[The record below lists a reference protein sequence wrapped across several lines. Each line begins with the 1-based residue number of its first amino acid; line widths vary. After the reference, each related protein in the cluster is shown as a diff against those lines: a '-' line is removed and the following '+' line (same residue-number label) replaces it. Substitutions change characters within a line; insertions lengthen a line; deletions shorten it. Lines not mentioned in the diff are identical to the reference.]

1 MKKFITLLIAV
12 AAFAGAGAQ
21 SNKIEEAK
29 RVVLGGGG
37 GNNDRDIY
45 EDRRVGSRDYPYGTS
60 REAEIDRINRDYDLK
75 VQSIRNNPYLSSTEK
90 ERTIRQLNNERERR
104 IREINNSYENR
115 NRDRRYDDDDDN
127 YRKNKKNKSNNG
139 KHKGWTKGKGNQKK
153 YKDRDR
159 DDD

>member
-12 AAFAGAGAQ
+12 AAFAGAEAQ

-37 GNNDRDIY
+37 NNNNDRDIY

-60 REAEIDRINRDYDLK
+60 REAEIDRINRDYDQK
-75 VQSIRNNPYLSSTEK
+75 IQSIRNNPYLSSAEK

-104 IREINNSYENR
+104 IREINNSYEDR
-115 NRDRRYDDDDDN
+115 NRDRRYDDDN
-127 YRKNKKNKSNNG
+127 NRKARKNKSNNG

-153 YKDRDR
+153 YKDRY
-159 DDD
+159 DD

>member
-12 AAFAGAGAQ
+12 AAFAGAEAQ

-29 RVVLGGGG
+29 RVVLGGG

-75 VQSIRNNPYLSSTEK
+75 IQSIRNNPYLTSAEK
-90 ERTIRQLNNERERR
+90 ERTIRQLNTERERR
-104 IREINNSYENR
+104 IREINNGYEDR
-115 NRDRRYDDDDDN
+115 NGDRR
-127 YRKNKKNKSNNG
+127 
-139 KHKGWTKGKGNQKK
+139 
-153 YKDRDR
+153 
-159 DDD
+159 

>member
-1 MKKFITLLIAV
+1 MKKIITLLIAV
-12 AAFAGAGAQ
+12 AAFAGAEAQ

-37 GNNDRDIY
+37 NNNDRDIY
-45 EDRRVGSRDYPYGTS
+45 EDRRVGSRDYPSGTS

-75 VQSIRNNPYLSSTEK
+75 IQSIRNNPYLSSAEK

-104 IREINNSYENR
+104 IRELNNSYEGR
-115 NRDRRYDDDDDN
+115 DRDRRYDNDDN
-127 YRKNKKNKSNNG
+127 RKVKKNKSNNG

-153 YKDRDR
+153 YNNRY
-159 DDD
+159 DD

>member
-1 MKKFITLLIAV
+1 MKKIITLLIAV
-12 AAFAGAGAQ
+12 AAFAGAEAQ

-37 GNNDRDIY
+37 NNDRDIY
-45 EDRRVGSRDYPYGTS
+45 EERRVGSRDYPYGTS

-75 VQSIRNNPYLSSTEK
+75 IQSIRNNPYLSSSEK
-90 ERTIRQLNNERERR
+90 ERTIRQLNNEREKR
-104 IREINNSYENR
+104 IREINSYEDR
-115 NRDRRYDDDDDN
+115 NRDRRYDDDDN

-153 YKDRDR
+153 YKDRH
-159 DDD
+159 DD